1 MAERAIQTFKNHFI
15 AILAGTDPAF
25 PLHLWDKLIPQAET
39 TLNLLRQS
47 RQHPQLSAHTHLFGP
62 FDYNR
67 TPLAPLGTKA
77 IVHDKP
83 QQRGTWAVHGAAGW
97 YIGYAPEHYQ
107 CYHVYVT
114 ATRGTRVS
122 DTVEFFPHARP
133 MPRTSLADA
142 AQFSARELIAAL
154 RNPVPAGPFTPIG
167 DRQLVALQQLADIF
181 QTTVQQARKSKS
193 PAPSEP
199 ASPPPPAPPPSQ
211 TEPHVPPQRVAHK
224 PPNQRL
230 TPHRYPTRLK

>member
-1 MAERAIQTFKNHFI
+1 MKQVMWDKGIDFQLTPAMHRRNMAERAIQTFKNHFI
-15 AILAGTDPAF
+15 AILAGTDPTF

-47 RQHPQLSAHTHLFGP
+47 RQHPQLSAHIHLFDP

-83 QQRGTWAVHGAAGW
+83 QQRGTWAIRGAARW
-97 YIGYAPEHYQ
+97 YIGYAPDHYQ

-122 DTVEFFPHARP
+122 DTAEFFPHARP
-133 MPRTSLADA
+133 MPRTSSAELPCLRPASSLPPYEIRCPLAH
-142 AQFSARELIAAL
+142 
-154 RNPVPAGPFTPIG
+154 
-167 DRQLVALQQLADIF
+167 
-181 QTTVQQARKSKS
+181 
-193 PAPSEP
+193 
-199 ASPPPPAPPPSQ
+199 SPPPVIANS
-211 TEPHVPPQRVAHK
+211 PH
-224 PPNQRL
+224 
-230 TPHRYPTRLK
+230 YSSW